1 MDRFIDLRLGLIF
14 FVSFF
19 FGLNQLGFKVDDSLI
34 YGRYIQNFIDGFG
47 LTYNRGEL
55 FNGLTSPLFVYINL
69 AVSQVVGDVILS
81 LNLVSMFFHVLLCLL
96 MYLLKPFGS
105 KTFDFLFAIFVAVS
119 PYFLRL
125 YGMETSLYLFLI
137 VLCIYLFQIE
147 DYFLLGICSALLLL
161 TRSEGIFLLAA
172 MLVFHFLLARKFP
185 KLKYFI
191 IPVALIVTHY
201 MFNFHYYGE
210 FIPDSSSAKVLH
222 GKSGYWS
229 GGLTF
234 IPYFYIIIDDFGLS
248 FLMLPFAAYS
258 IFKIH
263 RTIDKLIVLYLA
275 LLALF
280 YIVLK
285 IPPYQW
291 YFAPFVVS
299 YLYFSFSGLL
309 ILFEKFTVGYIG
321 VKYSNIVLGV
331 LYLVFLVPAY
341 KDYKSQN
348 IHVYESAGVW
358 LKDRYDHNTSIAM
371 VEIGFVGFYSELYVI
386 DILGLVNHK
395 NAEFVAQREMVKWFD
410 HYSADLI
417 LIHEP
422 SWELERETSDEA
434 LRRGFTVDDSFNFPG
449 LKLLVNQ

>member
-1 MDRFIDLRLGLIF
+1 MDRFLDLRLGLIF
-14 FVSFF
+14 FLSFC
-19 FGLNQLGFKVDDSLI
+19 FGANQLGFKVDDSLI
-34 YGRYIQNFIDGFG
+34 YGRYIQNFVDGFG

-69 AVSQVVGDVILS
+69 IISQVVGDVILS
-81 LNLVSMFFHVLLCLL
+81 LNLVSMVFHVFLCLL
-96 MYLLKPFGS
+96 VYLLKPFRS
-105 KTFDFLFAIFVAVS
+105 KNFDFLLAIFIAIS

-147 DYFLLGICSALLLL
+147 DYFLLGICLALLLL

-172 MLVFHFLLARKFP
+172 MVVFHFLLARRFP
-185 KLKYFI
+185 KLTYFI
-191 IPVALIVTHY
+191 IPVAIILAHY
-201 MFNFHYYGE
+201 VFNFQYYGE

-234 IPYFYIIIDDFGLS
+234 VPFFYTIIDDYGLS
-248 FLMLPFAAYS
+248 FFMLPFAAYS

-263 RTIDKLIVLYLA
+263 RTIDKLIVLYLV

-285 IPPYQW
+285 IPHYQW
-291 YFAPFVVS
+291 YFAPFVLG

-309 ILFEKFTVGYIG
+309 ILFEKYTGGDIC
-321 VKYSNIVLGV
+321 VKYSNIVLGIV
-331 LYLVFLVPAY
+331 LLFFLVPAF
-341 KDYKSQN
+341 KDYKSEN
-348 IHVYESAGVW
+348 IHVYESAGLW
-358 LKDRYDHNTSIAM
+358 LNDRYDNNTSIAM

-395 NAEFVAQREMVKWFD
+395 NAEFVAQREMVRWFD
-410 HYSADLI
+410 HYPADLI

-422 SWELERETSDEA
+422 LWELERETSDEA